1 MLEGKEEEDRKL
13 PSFFAVVVEVVVSV
27 VVVRVYF
34 FGAPLVHRNF
44 PLLLLYDRI
53 NEFNNILQNMK
64 YVEK

>member
-53 NEFNNILQNMK
+53 NEFHNILQNMK